1 MKKKFQ
7 FKNNYT
13 HQIIFD
19 KRKKKILNYNQNKKK
34 IYISPEYFINK
45 QIQKG
50 DLIGI

>member
-1 MKKKFQ
+1 MICQLNISDKFRSL
-7 FKNNYT
+7 N
-13 HQIIFD
+13 FD

-50 DLIGI
+50 DVIGI

>member
-1 MKKKFQ
+1 MKKKSQ

-34 IYISPEYFINK
+34 IYISPEYFINN

-50 DLIGI
+50 DVIGI